1 MNAKLRRTGYNPEL
15 KIRGVGQAYIEI
27 DDLVKTD
34 EYKRQ
39 MKAVSELRK
48 MREREEEKRQ
58 SSNH

>member
-1 MNAKLRRTGYNPEL
+1 MSAKRKLTGYKPEL
-15 KIRGVGQAYIEI
+15 KIRGVGQAYIET

-39 MKAVSELRK
+39 VKAVSEIRK

-58 SSNH
+58 SRNH

>member
-39 MKAVSELRK
+39 IKAVSELRK
-48 MREREEEKRQ
+48 MRVKRKRKETVK
-58 SSNH
+58 